1 MTDFSQATR
10 VPGVAAEYERVR
22 ATSCA
27 CGGPFAGRSQTLL
40 QDPATGKRYDE
51 IEAVCATCGAARKFL
66 FDISDFFGK
75 PREEPTPRY
84 ELGCTAL
91 AGLVALAAIVGG
103 VLVWRANSPVLAA
116 VFFAAAL
123 AVAWLGWPRPIVTP
137 APGGDED
144 MIHALERLGIPLDM
158 GSTNPRDA
166 LTGGAAKAG
175 IFHQWKAIEARRWDD
190 AAKGLTST
198 LGLLAE
204 PKWSKV
210 RSVAL
215 RLRARAHEG
224 AGRKSE
230 ALADY
235 DAALA
240 LAPDD
245 PEARAGQARLKA

>member
-1 MTDFSQATR
+1 MTDFSQAIA
-10 VPGVAAEYERVR
+10 VPSVAAEYERVR
-22 ATSCA
+22 ATACA
-27 CGGPFAGRSQTLL
+27 CGGPFAGRGQRLL

-51 IEAVCATCGAARKFL
+51 IDAACAKCGAARTFL
-66 FDISDFFGK
+66 FDISGFFGK
-75 PREEPTPRY
+75 PREEPKPRY
-84 ELGCTAL
+84 ELGCTVI
-91 AGLVALAAIVGG
+91 AGLVAAAAVVGG
-103 VLVWRANSPVLAA
+103 VLVWRANSSVLAI
-116 VFFAAAL
+116 VLFAGAL
-123 AVAWLGWPRPIVTP
+123 ALVWLGWPRPIVAP

-144 MIHALERLGIPLDM
+144 MIHALARLGIPLDM
-158 GSTNPRDA
+158 GSTDPRDA

-175 IFHQWKAIEARRWDD
+175 IFHQLKALEARRWDD

-198 LGLLAE
+198 LGLLSD

-224 AGRKSE
+224 AGRKAE

-245 PEARAGQARLKA
+245 AEARAGKARLT